1 MPRLSVRRRWR
12 LTVVVRAAH
21 ACGGVL
27 IQLGLEPIENPID
40 TLGYC
45 SGSSKTR
52 QKEKITRANALAFE
66 AHAHVCHQGIPP
78 TMAANR
84 NRIISLQISAIAPKA
99 SWACRSSYPCYS
111 RAVSSPNRRSS

>member
-45 SGSSKTR
+45 SRSFNLTR
-52 QKEKITRANALAFE
+52 QKEKITSFSNAY
-66 AHAHVCHQGIPP
+66 
-78 TMAANR
+78 
-84 NRIISLQISAIAPKA
+84 K
-99 SWACRSSYPCYS
+99 
-111 RAVSSPNRRSS
+111 